1 MLFNIDD
8 KFNSNFYNNR
18 LDFTFIPDPI
28 NQ

>member
-8 KFNSNFYNNR
+8 KFNSNFDNNR
-18 LDFTFIPDPI
+18 LGFTFIPDPI